1 MTRGNV
7 WFIITSLDQVSIS
20 IVNFGMFYCCLILT
34 IYKCLLLSVSVRSPW
49 TVKYLLMC
57 LSTTHVS
64 KNTKKV
70 QKVHAFHVRV
80 QLKLW
85 ICSDGALKAF
95 FFFFFLSIGRWVA
108 HVAVLHL
115 TNRPQFSTVYTGIE
129 HAMFKIQVEPGAAQ
143 EWFRCQVFNI
153 NFYGVS
159 FGIQTVDNCC
169 QV

>member
-1 MTRGNV
+1 MFQFLPDKYIWPLNIWGRTDLKMTRGNV

-95 FFFFFLSIGRWVA
+95 FFFFFYQLDDG
-108 HVAVLHL
+108 LHML
-115 TNRPQFSTVYTGIE
+115 LCCIWQIDRSFQQFILE
-129 HAMFKIQVEPGAAQ
+129 
-143 EWFRCQVFNI
+143 
-153 NFYGVS
+153 
-159 FGIQTVDNCC
+159 
-169 QV
+169 